1 MRFKTIKARIL
12 LPVTVIAV
20 ILGIVAF
27 FVINNI
33 NQNKIRNIAREDSD
47 AFQKVFLQQIESI
60 SDQALSV
67 SAGFAS
73 LDGLH
78 AAYAIEND
86 ESGRDTLKM
95 MVSDYIQSMKNIT
108 GYTDALNIHFHKP
121 PAQSF
126 LRTWR
131 PKGDGD
137 GGDDLSSF
145 RFSVLKISQTQKPV
159 KGIEIG
165 RGGFVIR
172 GISPIFNR
180 NRYIGSTESL
190 FPFNQLISQ
199 MVLAHNEH
207 LMVFLDDKSAE
218 IAWELKENEKVGSF
232 TFVTSDD
239 VYNISN
245 IEEKH
250 LSAGQ
255 NQSFFEIDGKRAITT
270 FPLPDFNGEPCG
282 VVYYS
287 KDLDEIIADE
297 NRAMLSFLG
306 ILIFTLAGMFLVI
319 FYISANYISAPL
331 NKLNHTFQ
339 KVAKGDLDVSVDIR
353 QDDEIGTVGKH
364 LNEMLS
370 RIREIIL
377 SVIDVSEGLSSS
389 SNQMKGVSSEVSEGA
404 SLQASSVEEVS
415 TSMEEMAANIQQNT
429 DNARQTEKITLQ
441 AANGVVE
448 GSKATDDSIKVM
460 RDIAD
465 KISIIGEISRQTNI
479 LALNAAVEA
488 ARAGEHGKGFA
499 VVAGEVRKLA
509 ERSQVAANEIEKLSS
524 SGVSISEEAGRK
536 LSAIVPEIEK
546 TSQLI
551 QEIAAASIEQNSGAD
566 QVNSAVQQL
575 NNVTQ
580 QNAAASEQM
589 ASSSDELSKQ
599 ADQLQ
604 QMVAFFKVTR
614 DTKDTENFYHER
626 KQHENNGN
634 SNGHDNHLNGHR
646 SESTL
651 TANAKS

>member
-1 MRFKTIKARIL
+1 MRFKTIKVRIIV
-12 LPVTVIAV
+12 PVTAIAV
-20 ILGIVAF
+20 VLGVAAF
-27 FVINNI
+27 LIINNI
-33 NQNKIRNIAREDSD
+33 NQNKIEDIAREDSE

-60 SDQALSV
+60 SEQALSV

-73 LDGLH
+73 LDNLH
-78 AAYAIEND
+78 VAYAIEN
-86 ESGRDTLKM
+86 EEKGRDTLKL
-95 MVSDYIQSMKNIT
+95 MVSDYMQSMKNIT
-108 GYTDALNIHFHKP
+108 RYTDALNIHFHKP
-121 PAQSF
+121 PAKSF

-145 RFSVLKISQTQKPV
+145 RFSVLKISQTQTPV

-172 GISPIFNR
+172 GISPIFHENK
-180 NRYIGSTESL
+180 YIGSAESL

-199 MVLAHNEH
+199 MVLAENEH
-207 LMVFLDDKSAE
+207 LMVFLDDESAE
-218 IAWELKENEKVGSF
+218 IAWRLQENEKVGSY
-232 TFVTSDD
+232 TFVTSDQ
-239 VYNISN
+239 VYDISS
-245 IEEKH
+245 IEEDH
-250 LSAGQ
+250 LQAGQ
-255 NQSFFEIDGKRAITT
+255 TNPFFEIKDKQAISA

-287 KDLDEIIADE
+287 KDLDEIIAGE
-297 NRAMLSFLG
+297 NKAMISFLAV
-306 ILIFTLAGMFLVI
+306 LVFTLAGMFLVI

-331 NKLNHTFQ
+331 NKLNAAFQ
-339 KVAKGDLDVSVDIR
+339 KVSKGELDVSVDLS
-353 QDDEIGTVGKH
+353 QEDEIGTVGKQ

-429 DNARQTEKITLQ
+429 DNARQTEKITLK

-448 GSKATDDSIKVM
+448 GSKAAEDSIKVM
-460 RDIAD
+460 NDIAD

-509 ERSQVAANEIEKLSS
+509 ERSQIAANEIEKLSS
-524 SGVSISEEAGRK
+524 SGVATSEEAGKK

-599 ADQLQ
+599 ADLLQ
-604 QMVAFFKVTR
+604 EMVAFFKVSKEIKYT
-614 DTKDTENFYHER
+614 
-626 KQHENNGN
+626 
-634 SNGHDNHLNGHR
+634 NHLSIEKDQLDNLTKNGKGYKNPSNDHR
-646 SESTL
+646 SSDLISETK
-651 TANAKS
+651 T